1 MNRLREEQ
9 GFALMAA
16 IVLLTVI
23 MGLGLGLLLFTD
35 SQQKA
40 STRQQA
46 SEAAFN
52 VAEAALNAQVGI
64 LSHKWPRKSTEAYP
78 SSCTSSSP
86 ESSSLTSVCPYQPNM
101 ETAYKYLK
109 GTATCP
115 GNGAWGSPLS
125 NQWTTYVRD
134 NERSTLFSS
143 SVKEHPSWDA
153 EPAVG
158 NGPVGDGKL
167 WVRATGVVQCHAV
180 TVVTLV
186 DRQAVALNFPEKAA
200 IGNWFEVTNSGNHTI
215 VQRQPAEGE
224 PGAISMRCVGVAECE
239 KYLPPPKEQVSPPLT
254 ENPPSPSTTLNAQQL
269 EDLKAEA
276 KANNTYYNATPP
288 YHCPSS
294 IGELSGLPTYIENCG
309 ELAVQSNGTAN
320 SKASPGFLILADGTL
335 QLGGTSTFYG
345 VIYAANKNT
354 PPLDSKAIVRLQG
367 GTNVV
372 GEIDVDGNGGI
383 EFGSNGAGGNNGSSN
398 LTYDS
403 SVVPKLETFAGV
415 TPTRNS
421 FRVLPAGQ

>member
-1 MNRLREEQ
+1 MMSRVREEQ

-64 LSHKWPRKSTEAYP
+64 LSKKWPRKATEAYP
-78 SSCTSSSP
+78 VSCTSTSA

-101 ETAYKYLK
+101 EAAYKYLK

-134 NERSTLFSS
+134 NEKSTLFSP
-143 SVKEHPSWDA
+143 SVKEHERWDA
-153 EPAVG
+153 ETPK
-158 NGPVGDGKL
+158 GDGKL

-186 DRQAVALNFPEKAA
+186 DRQSVALNFPENAA
-200 IGNWFEVTNSGNHTI
+200 TGNWFTVTNNGKHTI
-215 VQRQPAEGE
+215 VERQGAVGQQ
-224 PGAISMRCVGVAECE
+224 PGAISMRCAGVPAAECE
-239 KYLPPPKEQVSPPLT
+239 QYEASKEQVSPALT
-254 ENPPSPSTTLNAQQL
+254 ENPTSPSTTLNAQQL

-276 KANNTYYNATPP
+276 QANGTYYSATAP
-288 YHCPSS
+288 YHCPTS
-294 IGELSGLPTYIENCG
+294 IGELSGLPAYIENCG
-309 ELAVQSNGTAN
+309 KLAVTSNGTAN
-320 SKASPGFLILADGTL
+320 SSASPGFLILANGTL
-335 QLGGTSTFYG
+335 QLGGSSTFYG
-345 VIYAANKNT
+345 VIYAANLN
-354 PPLDSKAIVRLQG
+354 PAPVNSEAIVRLQG
-367 GTNVV
+367 GTTVT

-383 EFGSNGAGGNNGSSN
+383 EFGSSGAGGSNASN
-398 LTYDS
+398 LTYS
-403 SVVPKLETFAGV
+403 NALVPKLETFAGV

>member
-1 MNRLREEQ
+1 MMIETREEH

-52 VAEAALNAQVGI
+52 VAEAALNAQVGL
-64 LSHKWPRKSTEAYP
+64 LSHKWPRKVTEPYP
-78 SSCTSSSP
+78 ASCTSTSV

-101 ETAYKYLK
+101 EAAYKYLK
-109 GTATCP
+109 GGTTCP
-115 GNGAWGSPLS
+115 GTGVWGSPLS

-134 NERSTLFSS
+134 NGEKSTRFSS

-153 EPAVG
+153 E
-158 NGPVGDGKL
+158 GDGKL

-186 DRQAVALNFPEKAA
+186 DRQAVVLNFPENAA
-200 IGNWFEVTNSGNHTI
+200 IGNWFQVTNSGNHTI
-215 VQRQPAEGE
+215 VERQPAEGE
-224 PGAISMRCVGVAECE
+224 PGAISMRCAGVSAAECE
-239 KYLPPPKEQVSPPLT
+239 QYDPAKKQVSPPLT
-254 ENPPSPSTTLNAQQL
+254 ENPASPSTTLTSQQL
-269 EDLKAEA
+269 EDLKVEA
-276 KANNTYYNATPP
+276 QANGTYYNATPP
-288 YHCPSS
+288 YHCPTS
-294 IGELSGLPTYIENCG
+294 IGELSGLPTYVENCG

-320 SKASPGFLILADGTL
+320 SKAAPGFLIVANGTL

-345 VIYAANKNT
+345 VIYAANLNT

-367 GTNVV
+367 GTTVV
-372 GEIDVDGNGGI
+372 GEIDVDGKGGI

-398 LTYDS
+398 LTYDN
-403 SVVPKLETFAGV
+403 SVVPKLETSAGV